1 MRSRLFAT
9 KLRQNGAKEAV
20 MSGASNRRSGM
31 FGRLVEW
38 RRNLGVARARLG
50 ESLSLDGRDG
60 MGHIARNR
68 YTIPAKRPDGA
79 YYLRKRLEVLHTA
92 MRP

>member
-1 MRSRLFAT
+1 
-9 KLRQNGAKEAV
+9 
-20 MSGASNRRSGM
+20 MSGAIGNRRSGM

-50 ESLSLDGRDG
+50 ELLDGRDG
-60 MGHIARNR
+60 MGHIARNH

-79 YYLRKRLEVLHTA
+79 YHLRKRLEVLHTA
-92 MRP
+92 MRT

>member
-20 MSGASNRRSGM
+20 MSGAISNRRS
-31 FGRLVEW
+31 GRLVEW
-38 RRNLGVARARLG
+38 RCNLGVACARLG
-50 ESLSLDGRDG
+50 ELLDGRDG
-60 MGHIARNR
+60 MGHIARDR
-68 YTIPAKRPDGA
+68 YTIAAKRPDGA
-79 YYLRKRLEVLHTA
+79 YHLRKRLEVLHTA